1 MSETA
6 LVEQLTADVLERYC
20 PLDAVAAA
28 ADGWPRE
35 LWDALEST
43 GLTRVG
49 VSEANG
55 GAGGGWPQAAAV
67 LRVAA
72 QHAAPVP
79 IAETTVLG
87 GWALDA
93 AGVEIPAGPLAF
105 ASEGLELEARAS
117 DLVLNGRVARVGWA
131 HEASAI
137 VAVVSH
143 PEQTVVAAIPPG
155 VCRIERSRNLAREPR
170 DTVLFEEID
179 LGRVAYGNIDAP
191 SSGRARGALARA
203 VQIAGALDR
212 TLELTAEY
220 VSVRRQFGRPIVEFQ
235 AVQQELAL
243 LAGEAAAASAAAEGA
258 VAAAAA
264 ADGTVLNATET
275 AAVLKIAAA
284 KIRTGAAAAEGARI
298 AHQLHGAIGVTYEH
312 QLHHFTSRLW
322 SWRDEFGSEREWSI
336 VLGRGLAKTGGAGLW
351 AWLTSNDGE
360 EAA

>member
-1 MSETA
+1 VSETA
-6 LVEQLTADVLERYC
+6 LIEQLTADVLERYC
-20 PLDAVAAA
+20 SPEAVAAA
-28 ADGWPRE
+28 EDGWPRA

-49 VSEANG
+49 VSENNG
-55 GAGGGWPQAAAV
+55 GAGGGWPEAAAV

-105 ASEGLELEARAS
+105 ACEGLELETHGS

-137 VAVVSH
+137 VTVVKH
-143 PEQTVVAAIPPG
+143 AERTLVAAIPPG
-155 VCRIERSRNLAREPR
+155 LCRIQRGRNLAREPR
-170 DTVLFEEID
+170 DTVTFEEID
-179 LGRVAYGNIDAP
+179 LGRVAWGQMDGP
-191 SSGRARGALARA
+191 SDGRLRGVLARA
-203 VQIAGALDR
+203 VQLSGALDR

-220 VSVRRQFGRPIVEFQ
+220 VSVRRQFGRAIVEFQ

-243 LAGEAAAASAAAEGA
+243 LAGEAAAADAAVEAA
-258 VAAAAA
+258 VAAAAVA
-264 ADGTVLNATET
+264 PGTVLNVTDT
-275 AAVLKIAAA
+275 AAIFKIAAA

-322 SWRDEFGSEREWSI
+322 SWRDEFGSERDWSI
-336 VLGRGLAKTGGAGLW
+336 VLGRELAKAGGAGVW
-351 AWLTSNDGE
+351 DWLTSNDGE
-360 EAA
+360 VAA